1 MASTKGRYWAC
12 AEEAL
17 TLTVSIDDL
26 PEAPRAASLQL
37 KDELLAIL
45 GDDLVGMWLHGGTT
59 FADRP
64 ARAGD
69 LDIGVVIASVAPN
82 ERTPGDWR
90 NDPRSRPSRIYAA
103 QDEVGRTHGVELDTM
118 YLLAGEVGRGKLPSA
133 AFRRSRRETAW
144 AIYRAHWL
152 AGQYVSLYGARPD
165 LLVAPPTK
173 TELLDA
179 LDRELEHLERHVY
192 EGDADNPLEAT
203 YAIWNG
209 CRILC
214 TLDTGSPVISKRS
227 AGAWALGH
235 LPGRWHDAIRAA
247 GRSYDGVATADDK
260 EDLRVAMAPFVEMVR
275 QQLPTKK
282 RRPTARPRWS

>member
-1 MASTKGRYWAC
+1 M
-12 AEEAL
+12 

-26 PEAPRAASLQL
+26 AEAARAASLQL
-37 KDELLAIL
+37 RDELVAIL

-82 ERTPGDWR
+82 ERNPGEWR
-90 NDPRSRPSRIYAA
+90 SDPRSRPSRIYAA
-103 QDEVGRTHGVELDTM
+103 QDEVGRTHGVEFDTM
-118 YLLAGEVGRGKLPSA
+118 YLLVGELGRGTLPSA

-144 AIYRAHWL
+144 AVYRAHWL
-152 AGQYVSLYGARPD
+152 AGQYVLLHGRPPEEF
-165 LLVAPPTK
+165 VAPPTK
-173 TELLDA
+173 TELFDA

-192 EGDADNPLEAT
+192 EGDADNPFEAT

-209 CRILC
+209 CRILY
-214 TLDTGSPVISKRS
+214 TLATGSPVISKRS
-227 AGAWALGH
+227 AGAWALDY

-247 GRSYDGVATADDK
+247 GRSYDGAATADDK
-260 EDLRVAMAPFVEMVR
+260 EDLRATMAPFIEMVR
-275 QQLPTKK
+275 QHLPPQK
-282 RRPTARPRWS
+282 RRRPMARPRWS